1 VAKINFALGIHNHQ
15 PVGNFDSV
23 FETAFTQSYQPFLET
38 VLDHPHIKFSL
49 HTSGCML
56 EWFEKHNRDYF
67 NLVAKL
73 LERGQVELLGGGFY
87 EPILSV
93 LPHDDALEQVVRMRT
108 YLKKRFGVTVRGAW
122 LPERVWEPS
131 LAALLAEAEVEYLP
145 LDDDQFL
152 AAGHFPE
159 ELSGYFL
166 TEAGRGPLALFPIQ
180 KALRYT
186 IPFQE
191 PQASLDF
198 MRSMSEG
205 KEQPLFVM
213 ADDGEKFGLWPKT
226 YDWVYTQRW
235 LHRFFEMLEQHADE
249 IELVKFGEARDRIA
263 PAGRTYLPTGSYFEM
278 SEWAL
283 PPKAQHIFE
292 GLIKESEKRPDW
304 PEIRPFLKGGFW
316 RSFLARYDEINA
328 LHKKMVRVSRKYHDL
343 SPRKRRND
351 LYTPLLRGQCNCPYW
366 HGVFGG
372 LYLPHLR
379 HAVWKELLLSEY
391 ATDNAGHRGRKWVDI
406 ERVDFD
412 ADGFPEL
419 LVENAY
425 LNAYISPRK
434 GGMIFEWDY
443 RPAGYNLLNTLTRHE
458 EAYHAKLSQAVYEG
472 DKAQEPA
479 PEQAEAKEETASIH
493 DLVLTKEPHLEKVLT
508 YDRWPRRALLD
519 HFPGWNSTIQEF
531 RDGVMADYGDFLQGS
546 YELGEL
552 FTDAAALTRRGTLG
566 NGPVEITK
574 TIRVVPGHPVLKI
587 HYRIRNLATF
597 ELHSPFGIEWNLA
610 LQAPHSHLHY
620 ISLPDHQLLR
630 KPLAVTEEQIGV
642 STIVLADE
650 HEGVSAQFQ
659 FENPVKLWRAPVES
673 ISLSEGGFE
682 RIFQSIAL
690 LFQWE
695 LHLPA
700 GAAWETSFTATLDDA

>member
-23 FETAFTQSYQPFLET
+23 FETAYTHSYKPFLET
-38 VLDHPHIKFSL
+38 ALEHPHLKFTL

-56 EWFEKHNRDYF
+56 EWFEKHNPQYF
-67 NLVAKL
+67 DLVAKL
-73 LERGQVELLGGGFY
+73 LERGQLELLGGGFY

-93 LPHDDALEQVVRMRT
+93 LPHDDALEQVMRMRT
-108 YLKKRFGVTVRGAW
+108 YLKKRFGVSVRGAW

-131 LAALLAEAEVEYLP
+131 LAALLAEAGVEYLP

-166 TEAGRGPLALFPIQ
+166 TEAGNGPLALFPIQ
-180 KALRYT
+180 KTLRYT

-191 PQASLDF
+191 PEASLEF
-198 MRSMSEG
+198 MRRMSDG
-205 KEQPLFVM
+205 KEQALFVM

-235 LHRFFEMLEQHADE
+235 LHRFFEMLENHADE
-249 IELVKFGEARDRIA
+249 IELLKFGEARDKIA

-292 GLIKESEKRPDW
+292 DLIKESEKRDDW
-304 PEIRPFLKGGFW
+304 SEIRPFLKGGFW
-316 RSFLARYDEINA
+316 RSFLARYEEINY
-328 LHKKMVRVSRKYHDL
+328 LHKKMLRVSDKYHDL
-343 SPRKRRND
+343 SVRKRRTD
-351 LYTPLLRGQCNCPYW
+351 SYTSLLRGQCNCPYW

-379 HAVWKELLLSEY
+379 HAVWKELLQSEY
-391 ATDNAGHRGRKWVDI
+391 LTDNAAHRGRKWVDI
-406 ERVDFD
+406 VREDFD

-425 LNAYISPRK
+425 VNAYLSPRR
-434 GGMIFEWDY
+434 GGMMFEWDY
-443 RPAGYNLLNTLTRHE
+443 RALGYNLLNTLTRHE
-458 EAYHAKLSQAVYEG
+458 EAYHGKLAKAVFEG
-472 DKAQEPA
+472 DAPVKQES
-479 PEQAEAKEETASIH
+479 ETETASIH
-493 DLVLTKEPHLEKVLT
+493 DLVLTKEPHLEQALT
-508 YDRWPRRALLD
+508 YDQWPRRALLD
-519 HFPGWNSTIQEF
+519 HFPGWNSRIEEF
-531 RDGVMADYGDFLQGS
+531 RDGTMADYGDFLQGS

-552 FTDAAALTRRGTLG
+552 FTDAASLTRRGTLG
-566 NGPVEITK
+566 GGAVEITK
-574 TIRVVPGHPVLKI
+574 TIRVVPGHPVIKI
-587 HYRIRNLATF
+587 HYRIHNLAAF
-597 ELHSPFGIEWNLA
+597 ELHSPFGVEWNLA
-610 LQAPHSHLHY
+610 LQAPNSAQHVL
-620 ISLPDHQLLR
+620 SLPGTDILR
-630 KPLAVTEEQIGV
+630 RPLAEMAEHKAV
-642 STIVLADE
+642 SSVWLADE
-650 HEGVSAQFQ
+650 HEGVAAQFQ
-659 FENPVKLWRAPVES
+659 FDVPMKLWRAPVES

-700 GAAWETSFTATLDDA
+700 GATWETSFTATLGKA